1 MATKLVPGNSVTN
14 DADAEAK
21 LQEALARIKAAS
33 DRHDAVISVLSRV
46 GVSEPEK
53 RFAQAES
60 KKVDRD
66 MRDARR
72 LLREVQAFVR
82 KQ

>member
-1 MATKLVPGNSVTN
+1 MATNPVLENSVTRK
-14 DADAEAK
+14 AEAEAK
-21 LQEALARIKAAS
+21 LQEALARIKTAS
-33 DRHDAVISVLSRV
+33 DRHEAVISALSRV
-46 GVSEPEK
+46 GVSEAEK

-72 LLREVQAFVR
+72 LLREAQAFVR